1 MLKAR
6 RFSVGGTV
14 ARTVLGIRPW
24 RVQMAAPRFCVQL
37 SPRRGAARARACK
50 SLRGYP
56 FPGAPKERAA
66 LVHLAVSSALGCA
79 GGGGGHEPLGFLML
93 YPDAVG
99 WWRFAPPA
107 PRRSRGG
114 RADASE
120 SSVSDFFFVL
130 GGRQWVWPL
139 GHPFPG
145 APKTCAAPVHP
156 AVSSALGCAG
166 GGGHEPPGVASHSAR
181 LQDSAAF
188 LHVAATSTRE
198 VAAGRVA
205 VDWQRVAPQH
215 RAESRGEGLI
225 VSSRHHVSVLFFARR
240 FVWAK

>member
-1 MLKAR
+1 
-6 RFSVGGTV
+6 V

-66 LVHLAVSSALGCA
+66 LVHLAVCSVLGCA
-79 GGGGGHEPLGFLML
+79 GGGGGMSLWGFL
-93 YPDAVG
+93 AVSG
-99 WWRFAPPA
+99 CGRLVAVRAPSA
-107 PRRSRGG
+107 AQESRGARG
-114 RADASE
+114 CVR
-120 SSVSDFFFVL
+120 VVRVGLFFVL

-181 LQDSAAF
+181 LQDRAAF

-225 VSSRHHVSVLFFARR
+225 CSSRQHVSVLFFAR
-240 FVWAK
+240 